1 MAILT
6 FNQFSTNERLGVAEA
21 SLMFSDILESVTL
34 SQFEKFLKSDD
45 KKWDDKKIEIGWR
58 RLKPQVGDFLLWS
71 TFPVVKF
78 ELILKFIKMSS
89 KRFESKYP
97 ETKKK
102 GILSAIGGSA
112 SGFGHRNWKN
122 YSKIVEPVRKIAEVG
137 LIIQIGVEI
146 DIDEV
151 NFDFNSQK
159 DKGEVVDG
167 VTSTIFHEMNH
178 SYENFCRV
186 YGMRRKEGKKLPI
199 YRRQSPLSV
208 TFSDLNKLRFPKE
221 IYSYWSDDFL
231 NLTYFSEK
239 HELNA
244 NIQEMFYY
252 LTRHPEK
259 DFKDLRIWKIA
270 NKMENFNAD
279 EFYFGLLAKITERGD
294 KDLGN
299 FSLIGIE
306 STEEVAERLKN
317 MWVKVYKE
325 NIEEEST
332 RPIAPF
338 ATLEKMSCYEF
349 LKFWEKKLNKSGEYL
364 KKKIL
369 KLSYEL
375 SQVENFSQNI

>member
-1 MAILT
+1 MAILN
-6 FNQFSTNERLGVAEA
+6 FKQFSINERLGVAEA
-21 SLMFSDILESVTL
+21 SLMFSDVLESVTL
-34 SQFEKFLKSDD
+34 SEFEKFLKSDE

-58 RLKPQVGDFLLWS
+58 KLKPEVGDFLLWAS
-71 TFPVVKF
+71 FPVVKF
-78 ELILKFIKMSS
+78 ELLLKFNKMSPR
-89 KRFESKYP
+89 RFETKYP
-97 ETKKK
+97 EIKRR
-102 GILSAIGGSA
+102 GSLSAIGGSA

-122 YSKIVEPVRKIAEVG
+122 YSKIVEPVRKIAEIG

-159 DKGEVVDG
+159 DKEEVIG
-167 VTSTIFHEMNH
+167 GIGSTIFHEMNH
-178 SYENFCRV
+178 SYENFSRV
-186 YGMRRKEGKKLPI
+186 YGMRKEGKNLPI

-221 IYSYWSDDFL
+221 IYSFWSDEFL
-231 NLTYFSEK
+231 YLTYFGEK

-244 NIQEMFYY
+244 NVQEMFYY
-252 LTRHPEK
+252 LTRHPDK
-259 DFKDLRIWKIA
+259 DFKDSRIWKMA
-270 NKMENFNAD
+270 NKMASFDAD

-299 FSLIGIE
+299 FSLIGAE
-306 STEEVAERLKN
+306 STEEVAERLKK

-338 ATLEKMSCYEF
+338 STLEKMSCYEF
-349 LKFWEKKLNKSGEYL
+349 LKFWESRLNKSGEYL

-375 SQVENFSQNI
+375 SQVDNFSQNI